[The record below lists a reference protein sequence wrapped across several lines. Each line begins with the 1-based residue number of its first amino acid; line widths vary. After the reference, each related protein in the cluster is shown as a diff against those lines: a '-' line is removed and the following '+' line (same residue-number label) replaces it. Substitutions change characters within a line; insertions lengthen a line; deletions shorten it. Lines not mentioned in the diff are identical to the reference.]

1 MKTKLILV
9 SALLVFTVYL
19 NAQKYENL
27 ALTPPMGWNS
37 WNKFAQNVDEKMIR
51 EIADALV
58 ATGMKD
64 TGYEYIV
71 IDDYWHGK
79 RDSLG
84 FIHPDK
90 DRFPS
95 GIKALADYIHS
106 KGLKFG
112 IYSCAGHETCGH
124 QPGSRGYEYQDAL
137 MYAKWGVDYLKY
149 DWCSTK

>member
-9 SALLVFTVYL
+9 SALLVFTMYL

-37 WNKFAQNVDEKMIR
+37 WNKFAQNVDENMIR
-51 EIADALV
+51 EIADAMV

-64 TGYEYIV
+64 AGYEYIV

-90 DRFPS
+90 TRFP
-95 GIKALADYIHS
+95 
-106 KGLKFG
+106 
-112 IYSCAGHETCGH
+112 
-124 QPGSRGYEYQDAL
+124 
-137 MYAKWGVDYLKY
+137 
-149 DWCSTK
+149 